1 MTAYS
6 ANIKRLMDTLGEL
19 ALWNAVLDQA
29 WSDAF
34 NTLSDPLSKREKQK
48 AIDWFSLENWRF
60 LHVCGC
66 ADRNPDIEMDKFK
79 RRIEDEFLI

>member
-1 MTAYS
+1 M
-6 ANIKRLMDTLGEL
+6 IGEIGPMDTLGEI

-34 NTLSDPLSKREKQK
+34 KTLSDPNSKREKQS
-48 AIDWFSLENWRF
+48 AINWFRIRNEDF
-60 LHVCGC
+60 IEVCDG

>member
-1 MTAYS
+1 M
-6 ANIKRLMDTLGEL
+6 IGEIGPMDVLGEI

-34 NTLSDPLSKREKQK
+34 KTLSDPLSKRAKQS
-48 AIDWFSLENWRF
+48 AINWFRIGNKDF